1 MRASIQAFTCPRC
14 GWTQDDYRATGLFRC
29 KVCLNTALGMTQY
42 RSETDESDEATPE
55 PRGTMPRLLADCRIA
70 LRVAIKEE
78 RYEDAAVLRDA
89 LSFFQ
94 TRLSE
99 RSALHSQS

>member
-29 KVCLNTALGMTQY
+29 KVCLDTALGVTLPVN
-42 RSETDESDEATPE
+42 EDAEPEEATFE
-55 PRGTMPRLLADCRIA
+55 PRGTMTRLLADCRIA

-94 TRLSE
+94 TRLFAHTPAIVSP
-99 RSALHSQS
+99 